1 MKKKQHLIVIFIFCL
16 FFGCQV
22 HAQDSLRTK
31 INRVTERFRGDI
43 GVAILHLENG
53 DTLSVKG
60 DRAYPMQSVYKFPLS
75 LAILRQVDQ
84 GILSLDK
91 KIHIA
96 KENYFDTWSP
106 IMKKYP
112 DANID
117 LPVSDLIQFVAG
129 ESDNVG
135 CDVLFDV
142 IGGPK
147 KVDFY
152 IHSLGVKDMAI
163 VSTEREMHE
172 TAKAQYEN
180 WSSPRAM
187 IQLLDL
193 FYQKKILKP
202 ATHQVLWDAM
212 VNTYL
217 GKARIKGKLPEGTI
231 VAHRTGT
238 GSPDENGKM
247 SAVNNI
253 GIVSLPN
260 GNHFAIVVFI
270 TNTPEDTATAEAAI
284 AEISRIA
291 YDHFS
296 LDKRPRKKKKK

>member
-1 MKKKQHLIVIFIFCL
+1 MKKYPLVIL
-16 FFGCQV
+16 LLLSSFFMSCPMR
-22 HAQDSLRTK
+22 AQDSLRIK
-31 INRVTERFRGDI
+31 IERVTKKFRGDI

-53 DTLSVKG
+53 DTLSVNG
-60 DRAYPMQSVYKFPLS
+60 ERAYPMQSVYKFPLS

-84 GILSLDK
+84 GVLSLDK

-112 DANID
+112 EANVD
-117 LPVSDLIQFVAG
+117 LSVSELIQYVAG

-147 KVDFY
+147 KADFY
-152 IHSLGVKDMAI
+152 IHSLGVKDLAI

-172 TAKAQYEN
+172 TPKIQFEN

-187 IQLLDL
+187 VQLLNL
-193 FYQKKILKP
+193 FYQKKILQP
-202 ATHQVLWDAM
+202 ATHQLLWDVM

-217 GKARIKGKLPEGTI
+217 GKGRIKGKLPVGTI
-231 VAHRTGT
+231 IAHRTGT
-238 GSPDENGKM
+238 GAPDENGNM
-247 SAVNNI
+247 TAVNDV
-253 GIVSLPN
+253 GIVTLPN

-270 TNTPEDTATAEAAI
+270 TNTPEDTTTAEAAI
-284 AEISRIA
+284 ADISRTA

-296 LDKRPRKKKKK
+296 AAKKTKKKKKK

>member
-1 MKKKQHLIVIFIFCL
+1 MKYKKHVVSILLFCVLQSHHL
-16 FFGCQV
+16 Q
-22 HAQDSLRTK
+22 AQDSLRSK
-31 INRVTERFRGDI
+31 INRVTQKFRGDV

-53 DTLSVKG
+53 DTLSING

-75 LAILRQVDQ
+75 LAVLRQVDQ
-84 GILSLDK
+84 GVLSLDK
-91 KIHIA
+91 KVHIT

-112 DANID
+112 EANVD
-117 LPVSDLIQFVAG
+117 LPISDLIRYVAG

-135 CDVLFDV
+135 CDLLFDV

-163 VSTEREMHE
+163 VTTEREMHL
-172 TAKAQYEN
+172 TPKVQYEN

-187 IQLLDL
+187 VQLLNL
-193 FYQKKILKP
+193 FHHKKILQP
-202 ATHQVLWDAM
+202 TTHQLLLDAM

-217 GKARIKGKLPEGTI
+217 GKKRIKGKLPEGTT

-238 GSPDENGKM
+238 GAPDENGNLT
-247 SAVNNI
+247 AVNNV
-253 GIVSLPN
+253 GIVTLPN
-260 GNHFAIVVFI
+260 GKHFAIVVFI
-270 TNTPEDTATAEAAI
+270 TNTPEDSTTAETVI
-284 AEISRIA
+284 AEISRIT

-296 LDKRPRKKKKK
+296 VDRKQKKTKKK